1 MEREE
6 RNVRRIHG
14 IVLALAAVAL
24 VTAACTSSSSTSSTS
39 TSTSTSTSAA
49 STPESTGGGGGGAT
63 SAEIEAEDFAFSP
76 DSVDLSAGSVTL
88 KVSNKDSAEHTFTLD
103 DGSSN
108 TNLPAGSTETITLD
122 LTKTVGFHC
131 TIHPS
136 MTGTLNVS

>member
-1 MEREE
+1 M
-6 RNVRRIHG
+6 RRLHG

-24 VTAACTSSSSTSSTS
+24 VTVACTSSSTSSTTS
-39 TSTSTSTSAA
+39 TSTSTSTA

-76 DSVDLSAGSVTL
+76 DSVDVSAGTVTL

-122 LTKTVGFHC
+122 LTETVGFHC